1 MPESNNKILCL
12 FCTSPSIYL
21 FYPPINLSDTANL
34 MQPNIRQ
41 SPIDYRMKLSTI
53 MPLAL
58 ILLTTA
64 CRQSTSS
71 GGAGATA
78 NASEP
83 LLYDPAQRL
92 GQLFVDVQ
100 LGKIFP
106 DGKTF
111 PDCTP
116 KMSVDKI
123 MAEYVQMR
131 KDPGFNLKQF
141 VLDRFETPH
150 AFSSGFKSDT
160 SKAPEKHIQA
170 LWDVLTR
177 KPDERHRGTLIPL
190 PHPYV
195 VPGGRFGEVYYWD
208 SYFTMLG
215 LQKDGRADL
224 INNMID
230 NFAFLIDTIGFVPN
244 GNRTYFLSRSQPPFF
259 AGMVSILAEEKG
271 SEIYAKYLPQLEKE
285 YQYWMKGQEK
295 LTADNPA
302 ELKVVRMPDGSVLNR
317 YYDNSASPRAEM
329 YAADVE
335 LSKTTKRPPGELYRD
350 LRSACESGWDFS
362 SRWLADPMKL
372 STIRTTWII
381 PVDLNSL
388 LYNLEMTIAKAYQI
402 KKDPGKAQ
410 EYQNLA
416 EARKKALLKYCWDAK
431 AGYFVDF
438 DWVKKAPT
446 GVLSLAG
453 MFPIFYKLATPA
465 QVTSSAKVV
474 QEHFLKPGGLVCTSN
489 LNGQQWDAPNGW
501 APLQWISIQGLRHYG
516 QDKLAEEIKSRWVK
530 LNVKTYKTTGK
541 MVEKYNVYDISL
553 KAGGGEYPVQDG
565 FGWTNG
571 VLRGLLGEA
580 ELKN

>member
-1 MPESNNKILCL
+1 
-12 FCTSPSIYL
+12 
-21 FYPPINLSDTANL
+21 
-34 MQPNIRQ
+34 
-41 SPIDYRMKLSTI
+41 MKLSTI

-64 CRQSTSS
+64 CRQSANQGGTTS
-71 GGAGATA
+71 TA
-78 NASEP
+78 QASEP
-83 LLYDPAQRL
+83 FLYDPAQRL

-116 KMSVDKI
+116 KVSVDQI
-123 MAEYVQMR
+123 MADYVELR
-131 KDPGFNLKQF
+131 KEPGFNLKQF
-141 VLDRFETPH
+141 VLDRFEMPH
-150 AFSSGFKSDT
+150 AYSSGFKSDT
-160 SKAPEKHIQA
+160 SQAPEKHIQA

-177 KPDERHRGTLIPL
+177 NPDEQHRGTLIPL
-190 PHPYV
+190 PNPYV

-230 NFAFLIDTIGFVPN
+230 NFAFLIDTIGFIPN

-259 AGMVSILAEEKG
+259 AGMVKILAEEKG
-271 SEIYAKYLPQLEKE
+271 EDIYVKYLPQMEKE

-295 LTADNPA
+295 LSTEKKS
-302 ELKVVRMPDGSVLNR
+302 ELKVVQMPDGSVLNR

-335 LSKTTKRPPGELYRD
+335 LSHTTKRPPGELYRD

-362 SRWLADPMKL
+362 SRWLTDPMKL
-372 STIRTTWII
+372 NTIRTTWII
-381 PVDLNSL
+381 PVDLNTL
-388 LYNLEMTIAKAYQI
+388 LYNLEMTIANAHLINQDKQ
-402 KKDPGKAQ
+402 KFQ
-410 EYQNLA
+410 EYQALA
-416 EARKKALLKYCWDAK
+416 EARNKAIQKYCWDAK
-431 AGYFVDF
+431 AGYFVDY
-438 DWVKKAPT
+438 DWVKGTPT

-453 MFPIFYKLATPA
+453 MFPLFYKLATPA
-465 QVTSSAKVV
+465 QAASAAKVV
-474 QEHFLKPGGLVCTSN
+474 EKNFLKPGGLVCTAN

-501 APLQWISIQGLRHYG
+501 APLQWVSIQGLRHYE
-516 QDKLAEEIKSRWVK
+516 QDKLAETIKSRWVK
-530 LNVKTYKTTGK
+530 LNVKTYKATGK
-541 MVEKYNVYDISL
+541 MVEKYNVSDITL

-580 ELKN
+580 PLKN